1 MNNIILFGKGSSIG
15 QVILANHN
23 VIYATDRNWRGY
35 SDDLS
40 DSLQFIDELNPDT
53 RYSIVYCS
61 SILYNKNFGE
71 QSNKQIH
78 DSFHINTVVP
88 IKILRRFNDSGSL
101 KFNFHYIGSE
111 SAKKGSYDCSYAMT
125 KKAAQDYIINYKL
138 KNAKSRSLVWAPST
152 MSKGMT
158 AKRKDIQRLNNIRE
172 SLRSKRFLT
181 PEELVKM
188 ITLLD
193 GEEFA
198 YLSNTL
204 IEINDGK
211 FSTLK

>member
-1 MNNIILFGKGSSIG
+1 MNKVILFGKGSSIG
-15 QVILANHN
+15 QVILENYD
-23 VIYATDRNWRGY
+23 VVFATDRNWQGY
-35 SDDLS
+35 SDDLG
-40 DSLQFIDELNPDT
+40 DSLRFIDELGSDT
-53 RYSIVYCS
+53 KYTIIYCS
-61 SILYNKNFGE
+61 SILYSKNFGE
-71 QSNKQIH
+71 QSNKEIH

-88 IKILRRFNDSGSL
+88 IKILRRLNENDGL

-125 KKAAQDYIINYKL
+125 KKAAQDYIINYRL

-152 MSKGMT
+152 MSRGMT

-172 SLRSKRFLT
+172 SLRNKRFLT
-181 PEELVKM
+181 PEELVRM
-188 ITLLD
+188 INLLD

-204 IEINDGK
+204 IEVNDGK